1 MNLLFFVIIACGL
14 TASITTDDVC
24 HRTDFHV
31 SQRSL
36 SCASERRDCGCANLK
51 REKATEWGSLEG
63 ETTGK
68 NIDKSEEDDLVGK
81 EEIIRTARTNQMAF
95 IESGVFTMGT
105 DKPYLPQDGEAPGRN
120 VQLDAFYAD
129 VYEVSNAEFEIFVNS
144 TGYVTEVRDASE
156 MSCELYA
163 FIGLPQGSTPGGGMG
178 SLPMSRGE
186 IFKEVVSELINLLGQ
201 GVCDIVNPFTPET
214 QEI

>member
-14 TASITTDDVC
+14 TASITTDDIC
-24 HRTDFHV
+24 HRTDFYV

-51 REKATEWGSLEG
+51 REKATEWGSLEE

-105 DKPYLPQDGEAPGRN
+105 DKPYLPRTEKPLEEKSSWMLFTRMFMKLATLSLRYLLIAQD
-120 VQLDAFYAD
+120 
-129 VYEVSNAEFEIFVNS
+129 
-144 TGYVTEVRDASE
+144 T
-156 MSCELYA
+156 
-163 FIGLPQGSTPGGGMG
+163 
-178 SLPMSRGE
+178 
-186 IFKEVVSELINLLGQ
+186 
-201 GVCDIVNPFTPET
+201 
-214 QEI
+214 